1 MSSVKQERVMGQ
13 ITYFDFLI
21 SISTIFSRA
30 VPQYRYEAER
40 QPTFIR
46 RNDSDD
52 NLLLIPV
59 QHVLSL
65 LLYSL
70 LPMLLL
76 PFMKKLK
83 YFSRVKLFCKIGI
96 FSK

>member
-1 MSSVKQERVMGQ
+1 MGQ
-13 ITYFDFLI
+13 ITYFDFLT

-52 NLLLIPV
+52 NLFLIPV

-76 PFMKKLK
+76 PFMKSSNIFHVLN
-83 YFSRVKLFCKIGI
+83 YFAR
-96 FSK
+96 